1 MSRLVVPISVVLVVA
16 AVLGAAHGAPAA
28 VTADLAASVN
38 GPGVAGP
45 GTQVTFIFS
54 VRNDGPARAE
64 NVIVRNTLT
73 SGATTFVSIAAPGS
87 WSCNVPAVG
96 ASADN
101 LSCSAPGLDAGT
113 GGLAQFTLV
122 VRVSPS
128 ATGTITETV
137 RASSSTS
144 DRNFANDSSRVEV
157 RVVPSADLSVS
168 ISGPASAPASTLVA
182 YDIVVRNNG
191 PSHAQSVRLI
201 SPIPAQTT
209 YSRGTGSGWSCT
221 FFSLRNPQ
229 DLDCNGSV
237 GAGQTSTIRL
247 ELWIAPSATGTITSR
262 ARVVY
267 DNDPG
272 SANNDATLATP
283 VSHPR
288 ADLGVAVRG
297 PAAIAPG
304 ASHFYPI
311 DMTNG
316 GPDIAH
322 FARVKVELTGS
333 ATLTGM
339 TSSSGSAG
347 CAIYGQNHW
356 ECGFGDLAPGAT
368 VTLFAAFTVDAAAA
382 GSISVAAT
390 GSSASA
396 DPNAAND
403 TGTKE
408 TLIAGE
414 ADISVSMI
422 GPATAAPDTDI
433 TYVATVTNIG
443 PGAAETVSVFFE
455 DYPGTF
461 VSIAGPAEWEC
472 ADTSIGGT
480 SPVGCNLARLEAGA
494 EAEITLV
501 VHVDPDQSDPFSN
514 FVTASSLRDPNPA
527 NDDASVDTI
536 IGDVG
541 ADLAVTKRGPS
552 TAQPGSDLT
561 YTIELTNLGPDPA
574 ANARVADPIPAKTT
588 YVSVNGPAGWTCTG
602 PNLAEGNSAVCVTPE
617 LASGESATF
626 TVVVL
631 AASSATG
638 TITNTAFATT
648 ETPEP
653 SYGNNTSTSVATI
666 GTAPAGVP
674 SAPSSLAA
682 TAGNGQV
689 ALTWLRPAS
698 DGGSPLTGYDVY
710 LGTTSRGQSGTPV
723 NAAPLPADA
732 TSFTATGLANGT
744 RYFFTVKA
752 INARGHSAASNEAA
766 ATPVAVTSIVYN
778 GALVVSLGSSF
789 APRAVLS
796 SGASQ
801 CLSGQTVS
809 FALDANPFTGV
820 TGTHPIGMAV
830 SAADGQATAAPL
842 ATDGWKEGVYAV
854 TASFTG
860 AAGSGSAACTPS
872 FDTAIVTVAAS
883 GSTAHGAGWY
893 SLGGSGRIGFG
904 FTIRA
909 ESNGGHSGR
918 LQLVNNE
925 KWRLKGA
932 LSVYAKR
939 QTGEAAAS
947 GTGDL
952 YWWNP
957 VLNAGAG
964 GWALARSGMPFTINF
979 TASGSGKKASPGTFG
994 ITFDYNPQ
1002 PPQPGALPISAPQ
1015 PLRGGSIEAT

>member
-1 MSRLVVPISVVLVVA
+1 MSRLGVPISVAVLVVA
-16 AVLGAAHGAPAA
+16 VVLGAAHGAPAA
-28 VTADLAASVN
+28 VTADLAATVT

-45 GTQVTFIFS
+45 DSQVSFNFS
-54 VRNDGPARAE
+54 VRNNGPARAE

-73 SGATTFVSIAAPGS
+73 SGATTFVAIAAPGG

-101 LSCSAPGLDAGT
+101 LSCSASGLDS

-122 VRVSPS
+122 IRVSPS

-144 DRNFANDSSRVEV
+144 DRNFANDASSVAL

-168 ISGPASAPASTLVA
+168 ISGPASAPANTLSS

-191 PSHAQSVRLI
+191 PGVATSIRVI

-209 YSRGTGSGWSCT
+209 YSRSFGSGWTCT

-229 DLDCNGSV
+229 DVDCNGSL
-237 GAGQTSTIRL
+237 GAGQAVTITV
-247 ELWIAPSATGTITSR
+247 ELWIAPSATGTITSQ

-267 DNDPG
+267 DNDPS
-272 SANNDATLATP
+272 SANNNATLAIP

-288 ADLGVAVRG
+288 ADLAVAVRG

-311 DMTNG
+311 DITNG
-316 GPDIAH
+316 GPDTAF
-322 FARVKVELTGS
+322 FANVRIELTGP
-333 ATLTGM
+333 ARLTGV
-339 TSSSGSAG
+339 TSSSGTAG
-347 CAIYGQNHW
+347 CAIRAQNDW
-356 ECGFGDLAPGAT
+356 ECGPGHFAPGAT

-382 GSISVAAT
+382 GSITLAAT
-390 GSSASA
+390 GRSNSL

-403 TGTKE
+403 RGTAE
-408 TLIAGE
+408 TTIAGE
-414 ADISVSMI
+414 ADVSVSMT
-422 GPATAAPDTDI
+422 GPAKAAPDTDI
-433 TYVATVTNIG
+433 TYVATVTNLG
-443 PGAAETVSVFFE
+443 PTAAETVSAFFE

-480 SPVGCNLARLEAGA
+480 SPVGCNLARLEAGS

-514 FVTASSLRDPNPA
+514 VVTASSLRDPNPA

-536 IGDVG
+536 IGDAG
-541 ADLAVTKRGPS
+541 ADLAVTKRGPE

-588 YVSVNGPAGWTCTG
+588 YVSVSGPAGWTCTG
-602 PNLAEGNSAVCVTPE
+602 PNLAEGNSAVCVTPVLE
-617 LASGESATF
+617 TGETATF
-626 TVVVL
+626 TVVVR

-638 TITNTAFATT
+638 TITNTAFATV
-648 ETPEP
+648 ETPDP
-653 SYGNNTSTSVATI
+653 SFGNNTSTTVATV
-666 GTAPAGVP
+666 GAAPVGVP
-674 SAPSSLAA
+674 SAPGNLAA
-682 TAGNGQV
+682 TAGSGQV

-698 DGGSPLTGYDVY
+698 NGGSPLTGYDVY

-723 NAAPLPADA
+723 NAAPLSPDA
-732 TSFTATGLANGT
+732 TSFTATGLSNGT

-752 INARGHSAASNEAA
+752 INASGHSAASNEAS

-789 APRAVLS
+789 APRALLS
-796 SGASQ
+796 SGATQ
-801 CLSGQTVS
+801 CLSGQTVT

-820 TGTHPIGMAV
+820 AGTHPIATAV
-830 SAADGQATAAPL
+830 TAADGQATGAPL
-842 ATDGWKEGVYAV
+842 ATDGWREGVYAV

-860 AAGSGSAACTPS
+860 TAGTASAACTAS

-893 SLGGSGRIGFG
+893 SHGGSGRVGFG
-904 FTIRA
+904 FTIRT
-909 ESNGGHSGR
+909 ESDGRHSGR

-925 KWRLKGA
+925 KWRLKGV
-932 LSVYAKR
+932 LSVYAKTR
-939 QTGEAAAS
+939 TGEAAAS

-952 YWWNP
+952 YWWDTA
-957 VLNAGAG
+957 LNAGAG

-979 TASGSGKKASPGTFG
+979 TATGSGKKASPGTFG
-994 ITFDYNPQ
+994 ITFDYSPQ
-1002 PPQPGALPISAPQ
+1002 PPQPGALPTSAPQ
-1015 PLRGGSIEAT
+1015 PLRGGGIEAT